1 MFEDPGFFLTEQTKK
16 LLPIIIFKNVFKISK
31 CFDWNIW
38 NRPRFRIETKYL
50 QNIWKYI
57 YEDLSNLYFVK
68 REIGKNATLSI
79 NKRKT
84 FKGKSAPWNLQQV
97 DGAVKITFNSLS
109 STYLKNAD
117 SNSKRK
123 RLRNIWKKI
132 IWNHYKNL
140 IQVLAIANAFLN
152 HYQNFY
158 LI

>member
-1 MFEDPGFFLTEQTKK
+1 MKTEIFQPMVTYSYFLNIKHEICLKTLVFFLTEQTRR
-16 LLPIIIFKNVFKISK
+16 LPPIIIFKNVFKISK

-97 DGAVKITFNSLS
+97 DGAVKITFNF
-109 STYLKNAD
+109 
-117 SNSKRK
+117 SKSAYA
-123 RLRNIWKKI
+123 L
-132 IWNHYKNL
+132 
-140 IQVLAIANAFLN
+140 
-152 HYQNFY
+152 Y
-158 LI
+158 LIYSN